1 MDGNGGGQRG
11 GRGGQGG
18 GKGGRGGK
26 VGVGSGTVGASLEM
40 EHLARVEGDGGR
52 RGGRNRFCPYFC
64 DLVHVQ
70 SVFHPFPDRNLCSA
84 VPTHPL
90 TFSPKEYLSFFSNI

>member
-52 RGGRNRFCPYFC
+52 RGGRSRKKTEHFQFEAGHTLFSASTSKY
-64 DLVHVQ
+64 Q
-70 SVFHPFPDRNLCSA
+70 VFTC
-84 VPTHPL
+84 
-90 TFSPKEYLSFFSNI
+90 